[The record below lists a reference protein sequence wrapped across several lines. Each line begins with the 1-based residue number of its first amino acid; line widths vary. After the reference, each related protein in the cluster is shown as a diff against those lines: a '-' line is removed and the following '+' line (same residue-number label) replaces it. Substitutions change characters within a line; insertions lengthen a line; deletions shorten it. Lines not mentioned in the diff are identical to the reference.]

1 MGRLERWW
9 AVRGWGRRS
18 GGWGKRDGRRAACV
32 GTGAPAA
39 GGAARGSQTGGGGT
53 ITNPCPPPQPPPP
66 TQPSPPPP
74 PPPPPPTRRA
84 LVALPL
90 AVEEVREKYNLHWA
104 WLRTLRDVLMA
115 PFFGNSLATRTLG
128 VGADD
133 VSRTP
138 GRGGRVHE
146 GWRAGGAGAHRPRT
160 RPQPSP

>member
-18 GGWGKRDGRRAACV
+18 GGWGKRDGLGGRRAACV
-32 GTGAPAA
+32 GTGAPVA
-39 GGAARGSQTGGGGT
+39 GGAARGSQTGGGGHHHQT
-53 ITNPCPPPQPPPP
+53 RAPPPP
-66 TQPSPPPP
+66 SS
-74 PPPPPPTRRA
+74 PTRRA